1 MRFLQF
7 LFLFVLVFQ
16 TFGAEVK
23 ITATQ
28 PEYAGRKLDFY
39 YHEDPVTL
47 KSVFAFSLNFDQS
60 GNASITVNI
69 NETTCFYSDFGI
81 YKGAVFIEPGK
92 NINLKMPPL
101 REKSFADQK
110 NPYFEP
116 ITFWFNA
123 TQNNNVNNQIS
134 AFTLQLNSYTDQ
146 HFEQLYFQ
154 RSKVIYDSLV
164 YFLDEK
170 FSKIESPAFKLYSD
184 LSLKIIQAD
193 VFRLKPENYASHISN
208 IPSVDWGNPAFEDL
222 LEKIF
227 NAQLSTFAKT
237 IAGEDVRNAV
247 NRADLNFLN
256 NWVKSHFKLTGE
268 TTQLAV
274 LKLLYDGY
282 FSNEF
287 SKDAIEK
294 MVLSSPFKNSGNK
307 LIQKTAENI
316 YQKFTFLKQGTT
328 APTICLT
335 DLNGEQ
341 ICTNKNNDKYK
352 YLIFADLEMI
362 VCREHLKYLATIDE
376 QFQKYLEIYTVF
388 LNNDEEKIKKF
399 IAENPVP
406 GKLLIDKNEEITKI
420 FVIRSFPQSFLL
432 DKNHTIVFEAAKSPL
447 DGFEQ
452 QFSTYLR
459 NELFEQQRNQ
469 SK

>member
-1 MRFLQF
+1 MRFL
-7 LFLFVLVFQ
+7 LFLFPFVLVIP

-28 PEYAGRKLDFY
+28 TEYAGRKLDFY

-47 KSVFAFSLNFDQS
+47 KSILAFSLHFDQS
-60 GNASITVNI
+60 GNALASVDI

-116 ITFWFNA
+116 ITFWFN
-123 TQNNNVNNQIS
+123 TEQNDNVNNQVS
-134 AFTLQLNSYTDQ
+134 AFTLQLHRYTDQ

-154 RSKVIYDSLV
+154 QSKGVYDSLV
-164 YFLDEK
+164 SMLDK
-170 FSKIESPAFKLYSD
+170 NFSKVESPTFKIYSD

-193 VFRLKPENYASHISN
+193 VFRLKPENYASHIVNISSSN
-208 IPSVDWGNPAFEDL
+208 WGNPAFEDL
-222 LEKIF
+222 LEKLF
-227 NAQLSTFAKT
+227 NSQLSTFTKT

-268 TTQLAV
+268 TSQLAV

-287 SKDAIEK
+287 SKNAIEK
-294 MVLSSPFKNSGNK
+294 MVQASTFINSGNK
-307 LIQKTAENI
+307 LIRKPAENM

-328 APTICLT
+328 APAICLT

-362 VCREHLKYLATIDE
+362 VCREHLKYLAIIDE
-376 QFQKYLEIYTVF
+376 QFQKNLEIFVVF
-388 LNNDEEKIKKF
+388 RNNKEEEIKKF

-420 FVIRSFPQSFLL
+420 FGIRSFPQSFLL
-432 DKNHTIVFEAAKSPL
+432 DKNHSIVFEAAKSPL

-452 QFSTYLR
+452 QFATFLR

-469 SK
+469 SR